1 MRIKVIIAG
10 FTGRM
15 GSAALDMVKKDE
27 ELELVALLS
36 PTAEV
41 DELDGVPVYQQK
53 EDLAGID
60 ADVWVDFTIP
70 EVAYANTRFALEN
83 GFAPVV
89 GTTGFTESEIEELI
103 AFSAEKAGWLDCSK
117 LCHWCDFA
125 HGVCSK
131 SNAVFPRP

>member
-41 DELDGVPVYQQK
+41 DELDGVPAI
-53 EDLAGID
+53 LNRG
-60 ADVWVDFTIP
+60 P
-70 EVAYANTRFALEN
+70 H
-83 GFAPVV
+83 
-89 GTTGFTESEIEELI
+89 
-103 AFSAEKAGWLDCSK
+103 AECRTL
-117 LCHWCDFA
+117 
-125 HGVCSK
+125 
-131 SNAVFPRP
+131 

>member
-53 EDLAGID
+53 EDLVGIFWD
-60 ADVWVDFTIP
+60 K
-70 EVAYANTRFALEN
+70 AYLASQY
-83 GFAPVV
+83 G
-89 GTTGFTESEIEELI
+89 I
-103 AFSAEKAGWLDCSK
+103 
-117 LCHWCDFA
+117 CHCFQY
-125 HGVCSK
+125 
-131 SNAVFPRP
+131 

>member
-53 EDLAGID
+53 EDLVGID
-60 ADVWVDFTIP
+60 ADVWVDF
-70 EVAYANTRFALEN
+70 R
-83 GFAPVV
+83 GR
-89 GTTGFTESEIEELI
+89 
-103 AFSAEKAGWLDCSK
+103 
-117 LCHWCDFA
+117 LCQYPLC
-125 HGVCSK
+125 
-131 SNAVFPRP
+131 P